1 MGISPS
7 TTLPRDGVSA
17 NFIEAPSRDDGPM
30 LFGSSCKSAIIV
42 SLWNRGNLKYLA
54 FLEGNILSSLL
65 TFCSRKDGVPL
76 IQYGSHIVGR
86 QQTGPLQF
94 YSDVG

>member
-1 MGISPS
+1 MNI
-7 TTLPRDGVSA
+7 LCEYL
-17 NFIEAPSRDDGPM
+17 NIFIYL
-30 LFGSSCKSAIIV
+30 LFADLIAVIIV
-42 SLWNRGNLKYLA
+42 SFWNRGNLKYLA
-54 FLEGNILSSLL
+54 FLEGNILSSQL

-94 YSDVG
+94 YSDVGWEVHAWFLIER